1 MQTGVQTSEKTESLR
16 YSLAFS
22 HNSYSYPLILLVPYM
37 QSVCT
42 CSGQCTC
49 SAHALYMGVGVPRCD
64 ARVRSVGRRRRC
76 LTPSLRLRHR
86 CPEDHRRRA
95 AAGRCHLLLERLSQQ
110 VDVGRLHPDLCC
122 GRSRHA
128 QCRGARRQQ
137 WPTHPQRWNAQ
148 VKREHHRLVGF
159 LPVAGQKAVAKRE
172 SCFTHQ
178 NRTL

>member
-1 MQTGVQTSEKTESLR
+1 MQWPV
-16 YSLAFS
+16 
-22 HNSYSYPLILLVPYM
+22 HM
-37 QSVCT
+37 
-42 CSGQCTC
+42 QCTC
-49 SAHALYMGVGVPRCD
+49 TIRVGVPRCD
-64 ARVRSVGRRRRC
+64 ARVRVGRRRRC
-76 LTPSLRLRHR
+76 LTPSLRLRHL
-86 CPEDHRRRA
+86 CPEDHRGRA

-159 LPVAGQKAVAKRE
+159 LPVAGQKAVDNNQISVTKRE

-178 NRTL
+178 SRTL